1 MKILMVTVELTT
13 QGSYI
18 LADVN
23 PFSLHQVLEGMSSA
37 LEVAAFAAGLYSKG
51 VEDWKLSDV
60 RAGKV
65 LDPIA

>member
-18 LADVN
+18 LADVS

-37 LEVAAFAAGLYSKG
+37 LEVAAFAGLYSKG